1 MGSGVNVSTDLTQ
14 DGNMYEIRVEADGFI
29 EVCFVSSMHLIDEKV
44 KYLKAKITETAR
56 HAFLQD
62 FNDVR

>member
-14 DGNMYEIRVEADGFI
+14 DGNMYEIRVEADGFV

-56 HAFLQD
+56 QAFLQD
-62 FNDVR
+62 FDDV

>member
-14 DGNMYEIRVEADGFI
+14 DGNMYEIRVEADGFV

-44 KYLKAKITETAR
+44 KYLKAKITEIAR
-56 HAFLQD
+56 QAFLQD
-62 FNDVR
+62 FDDV

>member
-14 DGNMYEIRVEADGFI
+14 DGNMYEIRVEADGFV
-29 EVCFVSSMHLIDEKV
+29 EFCFVSSMHLIDEKV

-56 HAFLQD
+56 QAFLQD
-62 FNDVR
+62 FDDV